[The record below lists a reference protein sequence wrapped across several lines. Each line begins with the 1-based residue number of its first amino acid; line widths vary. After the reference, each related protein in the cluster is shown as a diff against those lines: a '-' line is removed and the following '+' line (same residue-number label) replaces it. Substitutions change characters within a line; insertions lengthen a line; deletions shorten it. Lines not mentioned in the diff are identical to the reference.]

1 VEVME
6 TATPTAGEFLEVCAV
21 FVAVVGS
28 WLGLGFHDV
37 GELGIAQT
45 NGNVDRIGGNR
56 TPQTPLSKNHSPLS
70 HLISSPKT
78 INITELTAIAL

>member
-1 VEVME
+1 VEVVK

-37 GELGIAQT
+37 GELG
-45 NGNVDRIGGNR
+45 DRSN
-56 TPQTPLSKNHSPLS
+56 
-70 HLISSPKT
+70 
-78 INITELTAIAL
+78 